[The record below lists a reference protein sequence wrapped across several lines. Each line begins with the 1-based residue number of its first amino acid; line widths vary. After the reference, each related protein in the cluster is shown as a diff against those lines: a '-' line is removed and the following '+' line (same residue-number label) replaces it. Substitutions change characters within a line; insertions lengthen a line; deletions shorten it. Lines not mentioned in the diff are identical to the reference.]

1 MTATILVIARELT
14 VGGAA
19 YLAVRHLQRL
29 AVAGREI
36 DLLVTGPVAPR
47 MAAELPAGVRLSR
60 LDLGPVDD
68 AAGLLAIHEAIA
80 AAEHPFLADDYDA
93 VVGTSLFPE
102 VVPCA
107 AFHLARGRRK
117 LLVLLDEGLLG
128 LPDPPPDLDAAM
140 RSAVLAADHLLPV
153 SQGLLD
159 TLARR
164 WPELLEIP
172 ATVIPPPIDPPATV
186 RPSPFPVGPT
196 RLPRVVTVARLSPEK
211 QPATCLRAHRRLRD
225 AGLDF
230 HWHVVGEG
238 PERAQ
243 LEREIAALGM
253 HDRFHLEGFQDD
265 PRAWMRHADLFV
277 LWSRT
282 EGCPTVI
289 REALAEG
296 TPVLSS
302 EVNGARELVSDG
314 DTGVV
319 VPGTDAAL
327 DAALRSLLT
336 GPDLRDRLRAT
347 LSRAA
352 AAAAAAAEGERLA
365 ACLTVPARPRPAPIV
380 TILIPTYNHAR
391 FIDRAIQSGL
401 MQDFEPLE
409 VVVCDDASTDETQRI
424 ARHWTHDR
432 RFRYLRRPVNLG
444 RVANYRRAVEVDA
457 TGAWIVMLD
466 GDDHLTDPSF
476 ITKAMRA
483 LAEHHDR
490 QPLFVQAGHRVVRQT
505 AGGLPEDACP
515 HVDILPAIPTDSAVM
530 PGGEYLTF
538 VYETGFFTHLG
549 TLYSRAAAL
558 RQGFYTSRISSA
570 DMDSLLRLAL
580 TGNVVVMKS
589 IAGAWVQ
596 HGGNTSSNLP
606 LERIEENVRIFR
618 RIAREGAAAGVVD
631 MAGLEACLTRYEAR
645 TLAHLFGT
653 AIGKSASGPLDA
665 LRMMGIMIRVNP
677 RVCLEPELAAAWGR
691 YARRLTKMSLK
702 RAEAR
707 LKRAVA
713 PHRRRAA

>member
-1 MTATILVIARELT
+1 MTERILLVAREF
-14 VGGAA
+14 VEGGAA

-36 DLLVTGPVAPR
+36 DLLVTGPVSPR
-47 MAAELPAGVRLSR
+47 MTAQLPAEVRWSR
-60 LDLGPVDD
+60 LDLPGLATD
-68 AAGLLAIHEAIA
+68 AGLLATREAIA
-80 AAEHPFLADDYDA
+80 AAEHPFLADDYEA

-107 AFHLARGRRK
+107 AFRLARGRRK

-140 RSAVLAADHLLPV
+140 RSAVLAADHLVPV

-172 ATVIPPPIDPPATV
+172 ATVIPPPIDPPAAV
-186 RPSPFPVGPT
+186 RPSPFPPGPT

-225 AGLDF
+225 AGVEF
-230 HWHVVGEG
+230 HWHLVGEG
-238 PERAQ
+238 PERAA
-243 LEREIAALGM
+243 LEREAASLGM

-302 EVNGARELVSDG
+302 EVNGASELISDG
-314 DTGVV
+314 VTGSVM
-319 VPGTDAAL
+319 PGTDAAL
-327 DAALRSLLT
+327 DAALRSLLAR
-336 GPDLRDRLRAT
+336 PDLRDRLRAN
-347 LSRAA
+347 LHQGGGGAA
-352 AAAAAAAEGERLA
+352 VAADTGRLA
-365 ACLTVPARPRPAPIV
+365 ACLAVPARRRGSPV
-380 TILIPTYNHAR
+380 GTILIPAYNHGP

-409 VVVCDDASTDETQRI
+409 VVVCDDASTDETEWI
-424 ARHWTHDR
+424 ARRWSHDR
-432 RFRYLRRPVNLG
+432 RFRYERRPVNLG

-457 TGAWIVMLD
+457 TGEWIVMLD

-483 LAEHHDR
+483 LAAHRDH

-505 AGGLPEDACP
+505 AAGLPDACP
-515 HVDILPAIPTDSAVM
+515 HVDILPEIAAESAVM
-530 PGGEYLTF
+530 SGGDYLSF

-558 RQGFYTSRISSA
+558 RQGFYTSDISSA

-618 RIAREGAAAGVVD
+618 TIARAGAAAGLVD
-631 MAGLEACLTRYEAR
+631 MARLEDRLTRYEAR

-691 YARRLTKMSLK
+691 YAKRLTKMSLK

-707 LKRAVA
+707 IKRAVA
-713 PHRRRAA
+713 PLRRRAA

>member
-1 MTATILVIARELT
+1 MTTPILVVAREFT
-14 VGGAA
+14 EGGAA
-19 YLAVRHLQRL
+19 YLAARHLGRL
-29 AVAGREI
+29 AAAGRQS
-36 DLLVTGPVAPR
+36 DLLVTGPVSPR

-60 LDLGPVDD
+60 LDLGSMEDH
-68 AAGLLAIHEAIA
+68 AGLLAIRGAIT
-80 AAEHPFLADDYDA
+80 AAEHPFLGRDYDA
-93 VVGTSLFPE
+93 VIGTSLFPE
-102 VVPCA
+102 AVPCT
-107 AFHLARGRRK
+107 AFRVARGRRK
-117 LLVLLDEGLLG
+117 LLVLLDEALG
-128 LPDPPPDLDAAM
+128 LPDPPPDLEAAM

-172 ATVIPPPIDPPATV
+172 ATVIPPPIDPPAAE
-186 RPSPFPVGPT
+186 RPSPFPADPAA
-196 RLPRVVTVARLSPEK
+196 RLPRVVTVARLYQDK
-211 QPATCLRAHRRLRD
+211 QQHRCLQAHRRLRD
-225 AGLDF
+225 AGIEF

-238 PERAQ
+238 PHRPL

-314 DTGVV
+314 VTGIV

-327 DAALRSLLT
+327 DDALRRLLAEPAFRT
-336 GPDLRDRLRAT
+336 RLRAN
-347 LSRAA
+347 LARAGAA
-352 AAAAAAAEGERLA
+352 AGGAGDTDRLA
-365 ACLTVPARPRPAPIV
+365 ACLAVPARPRSAPVV
-380 TILIPTYNHAR
+380 TILIPAYNHAA
-391 FIDRAIQSGL
+391 FIGRAIQSGL

-409 VVVCDDASTDETQRI
+409 VVVCDDASTDGTERI
-424 ARHWTHDR
+424 ARRWSHDH
-432 RFRYLRRPVNLG
+432 RFRYERRPVNLG
-444 RVANYRRAVEVDA
+444 RVANYRRAVEADA
-457 TGAWIVMLD
+457 QGEWVVMLD

-483 LAEHHDR
+483 LGEHAAA

-505 AGGLPEDACP
+505 AAGLPDDTFP
-515 HVDILPAIPTDSAVM
+515 HIDVLPEIARESAVM
-530 PGGEYLTF
+530 TGGDYLAF

-558 RQGFYTSRISSA
+558 RQGFYTSDISSA

-580 TGNVVVMKS
+580 IGNVVVMKS

-618 RIAREGAAAGVVD
+618 RIARKGAAAGVVD
-631 MAGLEACLTRYEAR
+631 MARLEDRLTRYEAR

-653 AIGKSASGPLDA
+653 AVGKSALGPLHA

-677 RVCLEPELAAAWGR
+677 RVCLEPELAAAWRR
-691 YARRLTKMSLK
+691 YAKRLTKMSLK
-702 RAEAR
+702 RLEAR
-707 LKRAVA
+707 IKRAAA
-713 PHRRRAA
+713 PLRRRAA